1 MDRNTIIAVILCV
14 IVITVG
20 MTYQQTLITR
30 DAEMAAATSETVETV
45 EGEVVSLNAASAFT
59 AVGKASS
66 TTPFNVSTPSLDVT
80 FDPVGGTV
88 QSIRDVQHNSEELI
102 FREAEDANT
111 FTLYWG
117 NDKNA
122 AIDDVFDYSVETKEI
137 AGKKD
142 TITQVTFTKDYKEA
156 NSGKTFTLEKK
167 YAIPNNNEYM
177 MQLAITVYTNDGT
190 AIPINVDNDMYTLS
204 AGPQVG
210 PSFQKL
216 SSNYDYRRVYYKK
229 ANKNAKT
236 TANFSNGVFNAK
248 DDVDWIGVVGKYFAF
263 MLIPET
269 DNIISKVSATENTS
283 GEVVTQKDY
292 VYMTRKA
299 TGASKV
305 TDVYSF
311 YIGPQ
316 LASTLGIYDNA
327 KDNIFG
333 LSNHNLKK
341 ALDVSWLSWLENIL
355 KVLLQF
361 FYKLIPNYG
370 VAIILLTILTK
381 VITIPFTKKSTEST
395 AKMSALQP
403 KMQEIQEKYKDDPQ
417 AQNVAISKLYKEEGI
432 NPMGSCWPM
441 LIQFPI
447 FIALYGLLN
456 KNFDLR
462 GAMFIPGWINDLSIP
477 ETVYTLPFNL
487 PFLGS
492 AIHVLPILYT
502 LSMIFSMKIT
512 QSGQSTGGANAGTMW
527 FMTYGMSIMF
537 FFILYNAPSGLLVYW
552 SISNLISIGQ
562 QMITNKKKLSGYKSE
577 IAAKDAEKAAKKA
590 AKKKA
595 RH

>member
-1 MDRNTIIAVILCV
+1 MDRNTIIAVILSV

-20 MTYQQTLITR
+20 MTFQQTLIAR
-30 DAEMAAATSETVETV
+30 NAEVVEATTETVVTE
-45 EGEVVSLNAASAFT
+45 EGEIVSLNAASAFSAQGKSAST
-59 AVGKASS
+59 A
-66 TTPFNVSTPSLDVT
+66 TFNVTTNALDVT

-88 QSIRDVQHNSEELI
+88 KSIKDVQHDSEELI
-102 FREAEDANT
+102 FREEGDANT

-122 AIDDVFDYSVETKEI
+122 AINDVFDYQVETKEI

-142 TITQVTFTKDYKEA
+142 TITQVTFSKEYKEA
-156 NSGKTFTLEKK
+156 NSGKTFTLEKR

-177 MQLAITVYTNDGT
+177 MQLAITVYSNDGT

-204 AGPQVG
+204 VGPQVG
-210 PSFQKL
+210 PDFQKL
-216 SSNYDYRRVYYKK
+216 SKNYDYRRVYYKRS
-229 ANKNAKT
+229 NKNGKS
-236 TANFSNGVFNAK
+236 TATFSNGTFTAK
-248 DDVDWIGVVGKYFAF
+248 TDVDWVGVVGKYFAF
-263 MLIPET
+263 MIIPET
-269 DNIISKVSATENTS
+269 EDIISKVSATEDMS
-283 GEVVTQKDY
+283 SEVVSQKDT

-299 TGASKV
+299 TGSAKV

-316 LASTLGIYDNA
+316 LAANLGIYDNA
-327 KDNIFG
+327 KDNVFG
-333 LSNHNLKK
+333 LADHNLKK

-355 KVLLQF
+355 KVLLQL
-361 FYKLIPNYG
+361 FYKLVPNYG

-417 AQNVAISKLYKEEGI
+417 AQNLAISKLYKEEGI

-487 PFLGS
+487 PFLGA

-502 LSMIFSMKIT
+502 VSMIFSMKIT

-537 FFILYNAPSGLLVYW
+537 FFILYNAPSGLLLYW

-562 QMITNKKKLSGYKSE
+562 QMLTNKKKLSGFKDE

-590 AKKKA
+590 SKKKA
-595 RH
+595 RR